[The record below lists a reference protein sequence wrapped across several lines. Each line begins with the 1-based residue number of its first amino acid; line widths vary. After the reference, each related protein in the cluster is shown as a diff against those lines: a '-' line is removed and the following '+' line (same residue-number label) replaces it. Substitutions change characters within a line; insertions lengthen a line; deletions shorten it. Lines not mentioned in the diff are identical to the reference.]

1 MMNRWQRLFEGI
13 RTEIKVFIFF
23 SALLTAFR
31 IVFLAVFQSQLASVT
46 IENILTSLWLGFR
59 LSLKTVG
66 SLCLLGFL
74 GGTLVHTF
82 VPKWPSLRIKQVL
95 YSIATVLLTFLF
107 LGRIPFYK
115 IFNSSYNAMLINGK
129 NDDIAAIVN
138 TAINEYNAL
147 MYIVGAVVL
156 SVALCYFLV
165 KFLAWG
171 TKKYSDYV
179 GYDLSGSDQLGASEQ
194 ISCPT
199 WYPKTK
205 KTQWMT
211 GVGLTVGIVVL
222 GLFFRFGGAFSYT
235 NSINW
240 ESAAR
245 LSSNLLNENILDDVQ
260 ALYRVKSIAKR
271 TAELAVINLTPQEL
285 NEKITAVGGKFN
297 GTNFDGSFTRTITT
311 QRLPEQPQSINIVL
325 GESYGLWPF
334 LSEYN
339 EPGAYLAEQGR
350 KYAASPQAMRTQL
363 ALAQGTG
370 TMPAINGLLT
380 GMPDTGLYPNYEG
393 ESFKQP
399 YGLGIGSVMKKLG
412 YKTVFWYGGFST
424 WQNVKNFALSQGF
437 DEFHDA
443 SEMTSEDGN
452 AWGVGDKDLFKAISA
467 YMDQHRGE
475 KILNVIM
482 TTSNHPPYSI
492 NVAKEGFDASKVKG
506 HVPDSISDDE
516 KQLNEMGHIWYA
528 DHVMGEYIARE
539 EKADPSAL
547 FVITGDH
554 SERFNFAREVGPNV
568 ASTIPIIFYGR
579 GIHKD
584 WLAPNAFGMSIQ
596 IIPTLAELAGRPGQ
610 TYEAMV
616 PSLFTQEEF
625 VFNHRLYL
633 DKSGK
638 VLEQSATMPQSY
650 GDMIKNMRELA
661 AWRIKHGDSIK

>member
-1 MMNRWQRLFEGI
+1 M
-13 RTEIKVFIFF
+13 
-23 SALLTAFR
+23 
-31 IVFLAVFQSQLASVT
+31 
-46 IENILTSLWLGFR
+46 
-59 LSLKTVG
+59 
-66 SLCLLGFL
+66 
-74 GGTLVHTF
+74 
-82 VPKWPSLRIKQVL
+82 
-95 YSIATVLLTFLF
+95 
-107 LGRIPFYK
+107 
-115 IFNSSYNAMLINGK
+115 
-129 NDDIAAIVN
+129 
-138 TAINEYNAL
+138 
-147 MYIVGAVVL
+147 
-156 SVALCYFLV
+156 
-165 KFLAWG
+165 
-171 TKKYSDYV
+171 
-179 GYDLSGSDQLGASEQ
+179 
-194 ISCPT
+194 
-199 WYPKTK
+199 
-205 KTQWMT
+205 
-211 GVGLTVGIVVL
+211 
-222 GLFFRFGGAFSYT
+222 
-235 NSINW
+235 
-240 ESAAR
+240 
-245 LSSNLLNENILDDVQ
+245 Q

-271 TAELAVINLTPQEL
+271 TAELEVINLTPQEL
-285 NEKITAVGGKFN
+285 NEKITAVGGKPN

-311 QRLPEQPQSINIVL
+311 ERLAEQPQSINIVL

-339 EPGAYLAEQGR
+339 EPGAYLVEQGR
-350 KYAASPQAMRTQL
+350 KYAASPQAMSTQL

-399 YGLGIGSVMKKLG
+399 YGLGIGPVMKKLG

-443 SEMTSEDGN
+443 SEMPSEDGN

-528 DHVMGEYIARE
+528 DHVMGNFIGNE

-633 DKSGK
+633 DKNGK
-638 VLEQSATMPQSY
+638 VLEQSASMPQSY

-661 AWRIKHGDSIK
+661 AWRIKHGDKIK

>member
-1 MMNRWQRLFEGI
+1 MNRWQRLFEGI

-46 IENILTSLWLGFR
+46 MDNILTSLWLGFR

-82 VPKWPSLRIKQVL
+82 VPKWPSLRIKQLL

-129 NDDIAAIVN
+129 NDDISAIVN

-147 MYIVGAVVL
+147 MYIIGAVVL
-156 SVALCYFLV
+156 SAALCYFLV

-179 GYDLSGSDQLGASEQ
+179 GNDLSGSDQLGASEQ

-311 QRLPEQPQSINIVL
+311 QRLVEQPQSINIVL

-339 EPGAYLAEQGR
+339 EPGAYLVEQGR
-350 KYAASPQAMRTQL
+350 KYAASPQAMSTQL

-399 YGLGIGSVMKKLG
+399 YGLGIGPVMKKLG

-424 WQNVKNFALSQGF
+424 WQNVKNFVLSQGF

-443 SEMTSEDGN
+443 SEMSSEDGN

-475 KILNVIM
+475 KIVNVIM

-633 DKSGK
+633 DKNGK
-638 VLEQSATMPQSY
+638 VLEQSVTMPQSY

-661 AWRIKHGDSIK
+661 AWRIKHGDNIK

>member
-1 MMNRWQRLFEGI
+1 MY
-13 RTEIKVFIFF
+13 
-23 SALLTAFR
+23 
-31 IVFLAVFQSQLASVT
+31 
-46 IENILTSLWLGFR
+46 
-59 LSLKTVG
+59 
-66 SLCLLGFL
+66 
-74 GGTLVHTF
+74 TF

-95 YSIATVLLTFLF
+95 YSIVTVLLTFLF

-129 NDDIAAIVN
+129 NDDISAIVN

-156 SVALCYFLV
+156 SAALCWFLV
-165 KFLAWG
+165 RFLGWG
-171 TKKYSDYV
+171 AKKYSDYV
-179 GYDLSGSDQLGASEQ
+179 GNDFSGSDQLSASEQ
-194 ISCPT
+194 VSCPT

-211 GVGLTVGIVVL
+211 GIGLTVVIVVL

-271 TAELAVINLTPQEL
+271 TAELEVINLTPHEL
-285 NEKITAVGGKFN
+285 NEKITAVGGKPN

-311 QRLPEQPQSINIVL
+311 ERLAEQPQSINIVL

-339 EPGAYLAEQGR
+339 EPGAYLVEQGR
-350 KYAASPQAMRTQL
+350 KYAASPQAMSTQL

-443 SEMTSEDGN
+443 SEMPSDEGN
-452 AWGVGDKDLFKAISA
+452 AWGVADKYMFKAISA

-482 TTSNHPPYSI
+482 TTSNHPPYSV
-492 NVAKEGFDASKVKG
+492 NVAKEGYDVNKVKG
-506 HVPDSISDDE
+506 HLPDTIAETD

-528 DHVMGEYIARE
+528 DHVMGEFIASE

-554 SERFNFAREVGPNV
+554 SERFTFAREVGPNV

-596 IIPTLAELAGRPGQ
+596 IIPTLAELVGRTGQ

-616 PSLFTQEEF
+616 PSLFNQGPF
-625 VFNHRLYL
+625 VFNHRLWM
-633 DKSGK
+633 DKTGIYVEDEK
-638 VLEQSATMPQSY
+638 MPQAYANS
-650 GDMIKNMRELA
+650 MKTMRELT
-661 AWRIKHGDSIK
+661 AWRLKHGDSIQ

>member
-1 MMNRWQRLFEGI
+1 MNRWQRLFEGI

-46 IENILTSLWLGFR
+46 MDNILTSLWLGFR

-82 VPKWPSLRIKQVL
+82 VPKWPSLRIKQLL

-129 NDDIAAIVN
+129 NDDISAIVN

-147 MYIVGAVVL
+147 MYIIGAVVL
-156 SVALCYFLV
+156 SAALCYFLV

-179 GYDLSGSDQLGASEQ
+179 GNDLSGSDQLGASEQ

-311 QRLPEQPQSINIVL
+311 QRLVEQPQSINIVL
-325 GESYGLWPF
+325 GESYGLWTF

-339 EPGAYLAEQGR
+339 EPGAYLVEQGR
-350 KYAASPQAMRTQL
+350 KYAASPQAMSTQL

-399 YGLGIGSVMKKLG
+399 YGLGIGPVMKKLG

-424 WQNVKNFALSQGF
+424 WQNVKNFVLSQGF

-443 SEMTSEDGN
+443 SEMSSEDGN

-475 KILNVIM
+475 KIVNVIM

-633 DKSGK
+633 DKNGK
-638 VLEQSATMPQSY
+638 VLEQSVTMPQSY

-661 AWRIKHGDSIK
+661 AWRIKHGDNIK

>member
-13 RTEIKVFIFF
+13 KTEIKVFIFF

-46 IENILTSLWLGFR
+46 MENILTSLWLGFR

-82 VPKWPSLRIKQVL
+82 VPKWPSLRIKQVV

-129 NDDIAAIVN
+129 NDDISAIVN

-156 SVALCYFLV
+156 SAALCYFLV

-179 GYDLSGSDQLGASEQ
+179 DTQLV
-194 ISCPT
+194 CPT

-205 KTQWMT
+205 KMQWMT
-211 GVGLTVGIVVL
+211 GIGLTVVIGIL
-222 GLFFRFGGAFSYT
+222 GLFFRFGGAFNYT

-245 LSSNLLNENILDDVQ
+245 LSSNLLNETIIDDVQ

-271 TAELAVINLTPQEL
+271 AEELEVINLTPQEL
-285 NEKITAVGGKFN
+285 SEKISAIGGTFN
-297 GTNFDGSFTRTITT
+297 GKDFDGSFTRTITT
-311 QRLPEQPQSINIVL
+311 ERLAEQPQSINIVL

-339 EPGAYLAEQGR
+339 EPGAYLVEQGR
-350 KYAASPQAMRTQL
+350 KYAASPQAMGTQL

-443 SEMTSEDGN
+443 SEMPSDESN
-452 AWGVGDKDLFKAISA
+452 AWGVADKDMFKAISA

-482 TTSNHPPYSI
+482 TTSNHPPYSV
-492 NVAKEGFDASKVKG
+492 NVAKEGYDVNKVKG
-506 HVPDSISDDE
+506 HLPDSIAETD

-528 DHVMGEYIARE
+528 DHVMGEFIASE
-539 EKADPSAL
+539 EKADPSAI

-554 SERFNFAREVGPNV
+554 SERFTFAREVSPNV

-596 IIPTLAELAGRPGQ
+596 IIPTLAELVGRPGQ

-638 VLEQSATMPQSY
+638 LMEQGTNMPQAY